1 MKKVL
6 SLILAC
12 VLMCAVLVP
21 CSAAGDAYRTKS
33 SSITLGMWPQSRV
46 TSEKELA
53 FLKAKLVESN
63 PNWIETVLP
72 NNTVIRYCDVSC
84 SFTPNPLGLSEA
96 TPRPTHRAVSVNGSA
111 VQWYR
116 WEPLTWH
123 FVKWHNE
130 AIYVCDSLVAAVSC
144 TGANPAALDSAQTNA
159 IRAWLATEFY
169 ETAFSNAEKMYIMY
183 ILTPTVSMTQGFTA
197 AVGDYVA
204 LSGANGAN
212 YFKTVDPVVDSGDE
226 SKPPVLAAAS
236 SSNAAA
242 TNAKALKAAK
252 NTSAASDVVGVLP
265 ILCPPTTSGGGLI
278 NWILRLFGH

>member
-72 NNTVIRYCDVSC
+72 NNTVIRYCDVSD
-84 SFTPNPLGLSEA
+84 SFISNPLGLSEA
-96 TPRPTHRAVSVNGSA
+96 SARPTYRAVRINGCA
-111 VQWYR
+111 LQWYR

-123 FVKWHNE
+123 FVKWHDE
-130 AIYVCDSLVAAVSC
+130 AIYVCDSLVAAVSGS
-144 TGANPAALDSAQTNA
+144 GANPAALDSAQTNA

-169 ETAFSNAEKMYIMY
+169 ETAFSNAEKMYHIKY

-212 YFKTVDPVVDSGDE
+212 YFKTVDPAVDSGDE
-226 SKPPVLAAAS
+226 SRAPVPVAAS
-236 SSNAAA
+236 NAN
-242 TNAKALKAAK
+242 TLTTAAK
-252 NTSAASDVVGVLP
+252 NLKTAKNTASDVVGVLP

>member
-12 VLMCAVLVP
+12 ILMCAVLIP

-46 TSEKELA
+46 TSEKELSV
-53 FLKAKLVESN
+53 LNAKLGEFN
-63 PNWIETVLP
+63 AKNGITTVLP
-72 NNTVIRYCDVSC
+72 NNTVIRYFDVSC

-96 TPRPTHRAVSVNGSA
+96 TPRPTHRAVSVNGGA

-123 FVKWHNE
+123 VVTWHNE

-144 TGANPAALDSAQTNA
+144 TGANPAALDSAQTAA
-159 IRAWLATEFY
+159 IRAWLATDFY
-169 ETAFSNAEKMYIMY
+169 ETAFSNAEKMYHIKY

-212 YFKTVDPVVDSGDE
+212 YFKTVDPEIVPTSDSNRVIAE
-226 SKPPVLAAAS
+226 KPLSTVKGSSTAS
-236 SSNAAA
+236 NI
-242 TNAKALKAAK
+242 
-252 NTSAASDVVGVLP
+252 VGVLP
-265 ILCPPTTSGGGLI
+265 ILCPPTTYGGGLI
-278 NWILRLFGH
+278 NWIMRLFGH

>member
-72 NNTVIRYCDVSC
+72 NNTVIRYCDVNFSL
-84 SFTPNPLGLSEA
+84 TANPFGLSEA
-96 TPRPTHRAVSVNGSA
+96 CARPTYRAVSVNGGA
-111 VQWYR
+111 MQWYR

-123 FVKWHNE
+123 VVTWHNE

-169 ETAFSNAEKMYIMY
+169 ETAFSNAEKMYHIKY

-204 LSGANGAN
+204 LSGATGVN
-212 YFKTVDPVVDSGDE
+212 YFKTVDPEIVPTPDSNRVIAE
-226 SKPPVLAAAS
+226 KPLSTVKGSSTAS
-236 SSNAAA
+236 NI
-242 TNAKALKAAK
+242 
-252 NTSAASDVVGVLP
+252 VGVLP
-265 ILCPPTTSGGGLI
+265 ILCPPTTYGGGLI